1 MTLPV
6 LDDALR
12 SLQERLIYHQK
23 ISGAVLEVESKYVSP
38 GNDKI
43 EKTLQRIGAVK
54 ISEDEMEDIYY
65 RHPVRDFG
73 KTDEALRLRK
83 TGDSVEL
90 TYKGPRMHMQH
101 TKAREEITMKM
112 DNSLAIQR
120 IVERLGFA
128 EFMTIKKRRVN
139 YIYDKIMIAVDDVD
153 GLGEY
158 VELELITEEPKRAER
173 LIEQLRSELA
183 LSMLEPRTYLELTLQ
198 KTNDQDSR

>member
-1 MTLPV
+1 MPA
-6 LDDALR
+6 LDDTLR
-12 SLQERLIYHQK
+12 SLLERLIYHQK
-23 ISGAVLEVESKYVSP
+23 ISGVVLEVESKYLSP

-43 EKTLQRIGAVK
+43 EKTLQRIGAVR
-54 ISEDEMEDIYY
+54 ISEEQMEDIYY

-83 TGDSVEL
+83 TGECAEL

-101 TKAREEITMKM
+101 SKAREEITMKM
-112 DNSLAIQR
+112 ENPLEMQR

-128 EFMTIKKRRVN
+128 EFMIITKKRVN
-139 YIYDKIMIAVDDVD
+139 YIYDKIRIAVDDVE

-183 LSMLEPRTYLELTLQ
+183 LSVLEPLTYLELTLQ
-198 KTNDQDSR
+198 KAKD

>member
-1 MTLPV
+1 MVGPPPALS
-6 LDDALR
+6 DALCF
-12 SLQERLIYHQK
+12 LQEKLIYHQK
-23 ISGAVLEVESKYVSP
+23 ISGAVLEVESKYLSP

-54 ISEDEMEDIYY
+54 TSEEEMEDIYY

-73 KTDEALRLRK
+73 KTDEAFRLRK
-83 TGDSVEL
+83 TGNSSEL

-112 DNSLAIQR
+112 ENPLAMQR

-139 YIYDKIMIAVDDVD
+139 YIYDKIRIAVDDVD

-173 LIEQLRSELA
+173 LIEQLRAELA
-183 LSMLEPRTYLELTLQ
+183 LSKMEPRTYLELTLQ
-198 KTNDQDSR
+198 KAKD